1 MHNRTF
7 GRSQKII
14 FRDLIMP
21 EIFDAIVI
29 GGGPG
34 GYVCAIRL
42 AQLGLKTACVESRG
56 FLGGT
61 CLNVGCIPSKSLL
74 NLSENYY
81 RAIKNFSNLGI
92 EFEKINLNLPKMMKN
107 KEKTVTI
114 LTKGIEFLFKKNKVF
129 YIKGNAKI
137 KSKNEVLVQAKEKEI
152 IYNTKNIIISTGS
165 LPSSLPGIKF
175 DEKQIIS
182 STGALSLNSVPKKMV
197 IVGAGYIGLEM
208 GSVWSRLGSEIQVI
222 EFLDHIV
229 PGMDLEISKEF
240 YKILIK
246 QGIKFNLKTKVD
258 QIIKQKNSVKVI
270 ASTKNGNG
278 KEFNC
283 DVVLISVGRKPNSN
297 GLNLEKLKIKV
308 DKQKRIE
315 VDNKFKTS
323 VPNIFAIG
331 DVIKGSMLA
340 HKAEEEG
347 IAVAEIIAGQA
358 GHVNYDIIPGV
369 IYTTPEVA
377 SVGSTEEQLIKLN
390 KKYKVGKFPFV
401 ANPRAKTVN
410 ETEGFVN
417 ILTDAITDKV
427 LGVHIIGPH
436 AGEMIAE
443 AVLAMEFGASS
454 EDIARTCHAHPT
466 YSEAI
471 KEAALAIDKRTI
483 HF

>member
-1 MHNRTF
+1 
-7 GRSQKII
+7 
-14 FRDLIMP
+14 MP

-74 NLSENYY
+74 HLSENYY
-81 RAIKNFSNLGI
+81 RATKSFSNLGI
-92 EFEKINLNLPKMMKN
+92 EFEKVNLNLPKMMKN

-270 ASTKNGNG
+270 ASTKNGNS

-410 ETEGFVN
+410 ETEGFVK

-483 HF
+483 HS